1 MRLVIIIL
9 LLFYAMKATA
19 LSPAVRFEHLS
30 INEGLSQNTVVSIV
44 QDNQG
49 FLWFGTEDGLN
60 RYDGY
65 QFKLFLRQPLV
76 TTRCGRWPK
85 MSAAKC
91 GLAPMVVR
99 QTK

>member
-30 INEGLSQNTVVSIV
+30 INEGLSQSTVVSIV

-49 FLWFGTEDGLN
+49 VFVVWHRRWFE
-60 RYDGY
+60 
-65 QFKLFLRQPLV
+65 PV
-76 TTRCGRWPK
+76 
-85 MSAAKC
+85 
-91 GLAPMVVR
+91 
-99 QTK
+99 